1 LKVYVNNG
9 EEEYTPLAISKKEQR
24 HDREGY
30 ALPHRV
36 KIGTKTW
43 RGGLSPLAVSKM
55 EQRHDEEAFLV
66 VSKMERRH
74 GEEGYPPSPFRNRNN
89 DTTRK
94 GRPSS
99 SCRNWNEDT
108 ARRGIPP
115 RRFETGTT
123 TRRGRVGLPRCVEI
137 GMKISPLAVS
147 KQEQ

>member
-94 GRPSS
+94 GRPSL
-99 SCRNWNEDT
+99 SCRNWNEDGEEGFPPSPFRNRNDDMT
-108 ARRGIPP
+108 GRGIPLP
-115 RRFETGTT
+115 
-123 TRRGRVGLPRCVEI
+123 VASLPR
-137 GMKISPLAVS
+137 
-147 KQEQ
+147 